1 MKDPVIESKAIELK
15 SLVDRVNTIMSDL
28 QDLNVEVRIAYIDKN
43 DPSYSTTDGPS
54 RQSIKLW
61 KVEER
66 NGYI

>member
-1 MKDPVIESKAIELK
+1 MKDPVIESKTNELQ
-15 SLVDRVNTIMSDL
+15 SLVDQVNLIMSDL
-28 QDLNVEVRIAYIDKN
+28 QDMNVEVRISYISKDE
-43 DPSYSTTDGPS
+43 PSYKTEEGPS

>member
-15 SLVDRVNTIMSDL
+15 SLVEQVNVIMSEL

-43 DPSYSTTDGPS
+43 EPGYKTDEGPS
-54 RQSIKLW
+54 RQGIKLW

>member
-15 SLVDRVNTIMSDL
+15 SLVARVNILMSEL
-28 QDLNVEVRIAYIDKN
+28 QDLDVEVRIAYIDKN
-43 DPSYSTTDGPS
+43 EPGYSTSDGPA